1 MRFLKENELIARFM
15 AMNIGSGIA
24 VGMVNFILPLFSLSL
39 DATTAEIG
47 LIKGMMGVGD
57 ILIVLPAG
65 FLIDYF
71 GTKKMYTVACLFGSF
86 MILVMSFAQ
95 SPTMLL
101 GLMIF
106 YGISR
111 SLRTTSL
118 NASFFSNMNAIGI
131 RKGGW
136 FKGAMT
142 AGAQF
147 IGPLIGGFA
156 IIFLT
161 YPGYFVLASAFL
173 LVPLVVLYLSTNGEK
188 SSDTGPK
195 LHLWESLRYYR
206 NLLKNK
212 LLVSA
217 TLTECMNSAC
227 FMTFSTFVTVL
238 IVVNFELSP
247 SIAAILIALRGI
259 AQILVVIF
267 CGRLLY
273 ENHNNLYFISYIMI
287 IISLLL
293 FGTNSNIIILAAA
306 AVIMG
311 SFSGLM
317 TLLTFT
323 NVGSIEGE
331 RGKIAGIFAIGTSIG
346 AIFGPVYGGFIGDT
360 FGVQNIFLGFIP
372 LFVTMACFYLFIGRK
387 QNIAGNISRTIHLKN

>member
-1 MRFLKENELIARFM
+1 MRFLEGNELIARFM

-24 VGMVNFILPLFSLSL
+24 VGMVNFILPLYALSL
-39 DATTAEIG
+39 HATTAEIG

-65 FLIDYF
+65 FLVDYF
-71 GTKKMYTVACLFGSF
+71 GTRKMYTVACLFGAF
-86 MILVMSFAQ
+86 MILVMSLAG
-95 SPTMLL
+95 SPAMLL
-101 GLMIF
+101 GIMIF

-118 NASFFSNMNAIGI
+118 NASFFRNMNAIGI

-147 IGPLIGGFA
+147 IGPLIGGIA
-156 IIFLT
+156 IL
-161 YPGYFVLASAFL
+161 YLAYSGYFILASAFL
-173 LVPLVVLYLSTNGEK
+173 LVPLVVLYLTTNGK
-188 SSDTGPK
+188 KNLNTFSKPCFR
-195 LHLWESLRYYR
+195 ESLRYYR
-206 NLLKNK
+206 DLLKNK

-238 IVVNFELSP
+238 VVLNLGLSP
-247 SIAAILIALRGI
+247 GIAAILIALRGA
-259 AQILVVIF
+259 AQILVVVF

-273 ENHNNLYFISYIMI
+273 ENHNNLYIFSYIMI
-287 IISLLL
+287 VLSLVI
-293 FGTNSNIIILAAA
+293 FGTNSDVRILAAA
-306 AVIMG
+306 AILMG

-346 AIFGPVYGGFIGDT
+346 AIFGPVYGGLIGGI
-360 FGVQNIFLGFIP
+360 FGVRDIFLAFIP
-372 LFVTMACFYLFIGRK
+372 LFVIMACFYLVVGRK
-387 QNIAGNISRTIHLKN
+387 QNISGSVS

>member
-1 MRFLKENELIARFM
+1 MMRFLEGNELIARFV

-24 VGMVNFILPLFSLSL
+24 VGMVNFILPLYALSL
-39 DATTAEIG
+39 HATTTEIG

-57 ILIVLPAG
+57 IIIVLPAG

-71 GTKKMYTVACLFGSF
+71 GTRKMYTLACLFGAF
-86 MILVMSFAQ
+86 MIIVMSLAG
-95 SPTMLL
+95 SPAMLL
-101 GLMIF
+101 GMMIF

-118 NASFFSNMNAIGI
+118 NASFFKNMKAIGI

-147 IGPLIGGFA
+147 IGPIIGGIA
-156 IIFLT
+156 ILHIAFT
-161 YPGYFVLASAFL
+161 EYFILASAFL
-173 LVPLVVLYLSTNGEK
+173 LVPLVVLYLTTNGK
-188 SSDTGPK
+188 KPANIYLKPSLP
-195 LHLWESLRYYR
+195 ESLRYYR
-206 NLLKNK
+206 SLFKNK

-217 TLTECMNSAC
+217 TMTECMNSAC

-238 IVVNFELSP
+238 VVLTLGLSP
-247 SIAAILIALRGI
+247 GIAAILIALRGA
-259 AQILVVIF
+259 AQILVVVF

-273 ENHNNLYFISYIMI
+273 KNHNNLYILSYIMI
-287 IISLLL
+287 IASLLI
-293 FGTNSNIIILAAA
+293 FGTNTDIGILVVA

-346 AIFGPVYGGFIGDT
+346 AIFGPMYGGLIGDA
-360 FGVQNIFLGFIP
+360 FGVQDIFLAFIP
-372 LFVTMACFYLFIGRK
+372 LFVIMAGFYLFVGRK
-387 QNIAGNISRTIHLKN
+387 QKIAGSFS